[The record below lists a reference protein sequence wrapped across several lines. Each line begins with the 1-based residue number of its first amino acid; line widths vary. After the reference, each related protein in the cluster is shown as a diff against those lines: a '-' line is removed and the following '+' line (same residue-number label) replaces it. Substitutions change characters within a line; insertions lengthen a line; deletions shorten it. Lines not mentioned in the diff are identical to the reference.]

1 MDECGSGQ
9 ASWKNYWRRPL
20 CSNTRSLAI
29 LGHYLTVQQWNPHF
43 DSSNDNIDNIVAR
56 IRLLGMPLHY
66 YHKRVLRMIGN
77 VVGKVIR
84 IDYNT
89 ESLTR
94 GKFARIAVEVS
105 LNKPLCSQFF
115 PDGKMQK
122 VEYENLPVICFNC
135 GIYGHKNEN
144 CPQLKTIKGATKNL
158 ENNGVGNITNSGGDK
173 PWSSTVIPANPS
185 LGPWMTM
192 IVSRK
197 GRGKST
203 MVVFSGGSRFEVLE
217 NEDNED
223 RGFPSLHDKNGHST
237 EKDQSAIQF
246 KFRSKKN
253 PKNPTII
260 NSHANVNSPA
270 MQTPSYT
277 TAKYSFLNVNPISE
291 MSTPIFVHAEA
302 LSRAQSKNPATSSNL
317 PVPTAIPTSL
327 DPVKHTAIKF
337 LPPHD
342 FHSDPK
348 DISLDP
354 TRPNKELAD
363 PNIPIDDRDKP
374 PDKDLEMDANDE
386 DDPDDKSFKD
396 KGEKSDSESDDSGTS
411 LEDEDNM
418 ESE

>member
-1 MDECGSGQ
+1 
-9 ASWKNYWRRPL
+9 
-20 CSNTRSLAI
+20 
-29 LGHYLTVQQWNPHF
+29 
-43 DSSNDNIDNIVAR
+43 
-56 IRLLGMPLHY
+56 
-66 YHKRVLRMIGN
+66 MIGK

-105 LNKPLCSQFF
+105 LNKPLCSHFCL
-115 PDGKMQK
+115 DGKMQK
-122 VEYENLPVICFNC
+122 VEYENFPVICFNC

-144 CPQLKTIKGATKNL
+144 CPQLKTIKGATKNS

-185 LGPWMTM
+185 FEPWM

-260 NSHANVNSPA
+260 NGHANVNSPA
-270 MQTPSYT
+270 MQTPSDNRQI
-277 TAKYSFLNVNPISE
+277 L
-291 MSTPIFVHAEA
+291 IF
-302 LSRAQSKNPATSSNL
+302 
-317 PVPTAIPTSL
+317 
-327 DPVKHTAIKF
+327 
-337 LPPHD
+337 
-342 FHSDPK
+342 
-348 DISLDP
+348 
-354 TRPNKELAD
+354 
-363 PNIPIDDRDKP
+363 
-374 PDKDLEMDANDE
+374 
-386 DDPDDKSFKD
+386 
-396 KGEKSDSESDDSGTS
+396 
-411 LEDEDNM
+411 
-418 ESE
+418 

>member
-1 MDECGSGQ
+1 
-9 ASWKNYWRRPL
+9 
-20 CSNTRSLAI
+20 
-29 LGHYLTVQQWNPHF
+29 
-43 DSSNDNIDNIVAR
+43 
-56 IRLLGMPLHY
+56 
-66 YHKRVLRMIGN
+66 
-77 VVGKVIR
+77 
-84 IDYNT
+84 
-89 ESLTR
+89 
-94 GKFARIAVEVS
+94 
-105 LNKPLCSQFF
+105 
-115 PDGKMQK
+115 
-122 VEYENLPVICFNC
+122 
-135 GIYGHKNEN
+135 
-144 CPQLKTIKGATKNL
+144 
-158 ENNGVGNITNSGGDK
+158 
-173 PWSSTVIPANPS
+173 
-185 LGPWMTM
+185 
-192 IVSRK
+192 
-197 GRGKST
+197 

-223 RGFPSLHDKNGHST
+223 RGFSSLHDNNGHST

-270 MQTPSYT
+270 MQTPSDT
-277 TAKYSFLNVNPISE
+277 TAKYSFSNVNPISE
-291 MSTPIFVHAEA
+291 KSI
-302 LSRAQSKNPATSSNL
+302 AQSKNPATSSNL

-327 DPVKHTAIKF
+327 DPVKYTAIKF

-354 TRPNKELAD
+354 TTPNKELAD

-386 DDPDDKSFKD
+386 DDPDDKNFKD

-411 LEDEDNM
+411 LEDKDNM